1 MRRAKISII
10 GAGNV
15 GSATAHW
22 CAAAELGNIV
32 LLDLPVMTT
41 IPKGKALDLSQA
53 CPIMHFDNRIVGTS
67 RYADTAES
75 DVIVVSAGMPRKPG
89 MTRDDLM
96 ATNARIISAVAHEIK
111 QTSPNAVVIVV
122 TNPLDAMV
130 HRFWEITKFPTQ
142 RVMGQAGVLDTA
154 RFCAFISAELGIS
167 VEDVAAMVLGG
178 HGDTMVPLPR
188 YTSVCGIPITQLI
201 RPPRLAEI
209 IQRTRD
215 GGGEIVSLLKTGAYS
230 APGAATAKMVEA
242 IVHDKKRLIP
252 CSAYCDKEYGIGGYF
267 VGVPVVL
274 GSSGVEQIIE
284 VELSETEQAAFK
296 KSIEAVKTLVETMG
310 QVLAKPAVAV

>member
-1 MRRAKISII
+1 MRRPKISIV

-22 CAAAELGNIV
+22 CAAAELGDIV

-53 CPIMHFDNRIVGTS
+53 CPIMGFDNRILGTS
-67 RYADTAES
+67 RYADTADS
-75 DVIVVSAGMPRKPG
+75 DVVVVAAGMPRKPG
-89 MTRDDLM
+89 MSRDDLL
-96 ATNARIISAVAHEIK
+96 ATNARIISSVAHEIK
-111 QTSPNAVVIVV
+111 QTSPGAVVIVV

-130 HRFWEITKFPTQ
+130 HRFWEVTGFPTQ

-154 RFCAFISAELGIS
+154 RFCAFISVELGIS

-188 YTSVCGIPITQLI
+188 YTSVCGIPVNQLI
-201 RPPRLAEI
+201 RPQRLAEI

-215 GGGEIVSLLKTGAYS
+215 GGGEIVSLLKTGAYY

-242 IVHDKKRLIP
+242 VVHDKKRLIP
-252 CSAYCDKEYGIGGYF
+252 CSAYCDKEYGVGGCF

-284 VELSETEQAAFK
+284 VELTESEQAAFK
-296 KSIEAVKTLVETMG
+296 KSVEAVRTLIESMR
-310 QVLAKPAVAV
+310 QVLAKPAVLV